1 MVHQENSAARK
12 QSFSRRLPIRVH
24 NDATVLRVP
33 ENRTSQYFNNNNPA
47 KLSNLFFL
55 CSEVLAD
62 SPTLLWS
69 RIDRPIELAQ
79 VDVLDRTFSDIP
91 HRFKNMAPQA
101 GQTKTKTVSAG
112 FNLPPAYSLFFLVI
126 EPISAL
132 VGAFFAHFKPEVY
145 LELTHAAT
153 APSTL
158 PLGTGIAMSQLAN
171 LYLFFALNE
180 AIVLRAT
187 ADLKVW
193 SAVLFVLLVA
203 DLGHLYTV
211 RALGPGIYYN
221 VAGWNAIDWGNVP
234 FVYFGAIMSIAF
246 LSGIGLGNKA
256 VPTKKQK

>member
-1 MVHQENSAARK
+1 
-12 QSFSRRLPIRVH
+12 
-24 NDATVLRVP
+24 
-33 ENRTSQYFNNNNPA
+33 
-47 KLSNLFFL
+47 
-55 CSEVLAD
+55 
-62 SPTLLWS
+62 
-69 RIDRPIELAQ
+69 
-79 VDVLDRTFSDIP
+79 
-91 HRFKNMAPQA
+91 MAPQA
-101 GQTKTKTVSAG
+101 GQTKTKT
-112 FNLPPAYSLFFLVI
+112 
-126 EPISAL
+126 
-132 VGAFFAHFKPEVY
+132 PEVY

-234 FVYFGAIMSIAF
+234 FVYFGAIMRIAF